1 MPGVRRTTQDRRNA
15 PPIRARGLEPPGE
28 VMSTMSAIRTVDH
41 DCDHGF
47 CGVCGAVWP
56 CSRARR
62 ALLRLD
68 RRL

>member
-1 MPGVRRTTQDRRNA
+1 
-15 PPIRARGLEPPGE
+15 
-28 VMSTMSAIRTVDH
+28 MSTMSAIRTVDH

-62 ALLRLD
+62 AQLRLAASLD
-68 RRL
+68 PSLDLRR